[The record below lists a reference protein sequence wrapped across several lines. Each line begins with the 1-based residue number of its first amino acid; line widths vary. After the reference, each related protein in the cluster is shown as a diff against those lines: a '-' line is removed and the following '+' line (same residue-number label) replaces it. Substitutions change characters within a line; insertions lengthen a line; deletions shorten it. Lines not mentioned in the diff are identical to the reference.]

1 MADACAPSVSPLS
14 GSEPATMPEA
24 APEAVAGAAG
34 PGHRERHH
42 EDERQPGQER
52 GEQYEDRHEKSL
64 AAAPAPAAVLDT
76 LRGGTELVGRP
87 VSPFFLFL
95 TLFFFGSNGRKL
107 LEGPVALTPAGVPGC
122 EVARSRLGDLRW
134 PLFFGK
140 GSFRRPGRA
149 FAVGTGP
156 GEGDRGCPPGV
167 RSTGG
172 ARVSPR
178 RQVLSRMRSSRVFLM
193 SSKLSWEIT

>member
-87 VSPFFLFL
+87 VSPFLLFL
-95 TLFFFGSNGRKL
+95 LRLERREFLGR
-107 LEGPVALTPAGVPGC
+107 PVVLTPAGAPGR
-122 EVARSRLGDLRW
+122 EGVRSRLGDLRW